1 VRVIDSHVH
10 FWRIGGP
17 GQTWPDAQW
26 PLLHRDFGPAELAE
40 AVSGAIGTSGLTPH
54 GAQAA
59 LGPTTAPT
67 AASTDRVL
75 AAGQTTHPNLQ
86 GVVLVQSQ
94 PDDRDTDWILD
105 IARDTPV
112 VAAVVGWVDL
122 SASTAPARI
131 AELSGKPKL
140 RGLRPMLQAID
151 DSAWI
156 LRRELEPALQAMIRH
171 DLRFDALIQ
180 PRHLPAML
188 EFARRW
194 PRLPIVIDHGAKPQ
208 IALGELEPWQA
219 QLAELSLLPNIR
231 CKLSGLRTE
240 QAVGAARA
248 ELEPYIRQLVTCFP
262 GRLMWGSD
270 WPVLLHARDSYWD
283 WLQCARQYAGIQD
296 EAQLDSLFSGAARS
310 FYGLE

>member
-26 PLLHRDFGPAELAE
+26 PLLYRDFGPAELAE
-40 AVSGAIGTSGLTPH
+40 AACGAME
-54 GAQAA
+54 
-59 LGPTTAPT
+59 
-67 AASTDRVL
+67 
-75 AAGQTTHPNLQ
+75 LQ

-94 PDDRDTDWILD
+94 PDDRDTDWILE

-122 SASTAPARI
+122 SAPTAPARI

-151 DSAWI
+151 ATDWI

-180 PRHLPAML
+180 PRHLPAMR
-188 EFARRW
+188 EFARSW
-194 PRLPIVIDHGAKPQ
+194 NPIFASSSPVSPAADVGQRLAGVA
-208 IALGELEPWQA
+208 ALAGFVFGRSPV
-219 QLAELSLLPNIR
+219 
-231 CKLSGLRTE
+231 GL
-240 QAVGAARA
+240 ARA
-248 ELEPYIRQLVTCFP
+248 
-262 GRLMWGSD
+262 S
-270 WPVLLHARDSYWD
+270 
-283 WLQCARQYAGIQD
+283 AGP
-296 EAQLDSLFSGAARS
+296 R
-310 FYGLE
+310 